1 MRLVL
6 LGLLIIFAVLVYFA
20 AQELNTPLTQETPV
34 KESFQSPTRASDCR
48 CLPGYIPSKASA
60 SSAASEYIDLGCFN
74 DRGERA
80 LKGAMG
86 RPHTKESCGA
96 AAKAAGAK
104 YFGIQDGNECWIGGE
119 GYDRYGKSGGDCPAG
134 GGSWKQHTWKI
145 GSAGDS
151 DTYFCKNLDDSQKTK
166 ACY

>member
-20 AQELNTPLTQETPV
+20 AQELYSPIPFTQVSKV
-34 KESFQSPTRASDCR
+34 KEPFQSPTRAADCR
-48 CLPGYIPSKASA
+48 CLPGYIPAKAS
-60 SSAASEYIDLGCFN
+60 SEYIDLGCFN
-74 DRGERA
+74 DSGDRA

-86 RPHTKESCGA
+86 RPHNKESCAA

-104 YFGIQDGNECWIGGE
+104 YFGIQDGNECWVGGE
-119 GYDRYGKSGGDCPAG
+119 GYDRYGKAGGDCAVG
-134 GGSWKQHTWKI
+134 GGPWKNHVWKI
-145 GSAGDS
+145 AAPGDS
-151 DTYFCKNLDDSQKTK
+151 ETYFCQNLDDSQKTK